1 MKEELIK
8 LANET
13 EQEIKDVIKRID
25 EDAMYNSM
33 KVLKAFQKNNVS
45 EMHFNSTTGYGYND
59 IGRDCIEKIF
69 AEVLGAE
76 DSLVRN
82 QFVSGTHALTVALFG
97 LLRPTDTMLTISGKP
112 YDTLHEVIG
121 IKENESSLKAFGVKY
136 EEIELKDNN
145 FDKEKV
151 INTLKSKKIKLI
163 HIQRSKGYESR
174 DSISIEKIENIIK
187 EIRKINKDI
196 IIFVDNCYCEFV
208 ERLTPLDV
216 RSRYNSSVH

>member
-97 LLRPTDTMLTISGKP
+97 LLRPNDTMLTISGKP